1 MPAPDVPVEAP
12 VPAGAEQTRADA
24 TDGRIRGRGMGWG
37 ARTGVAVG
45 VVLVLAGGYV
55 AADAYDVVP
64 GVLTTA
70 EPYPEPNP
78 FPEAP
83 GAVAAPPLVPGLPTL
98 DAAAPVP
105 AAGSVQDLAD
115 ALAADTRLGP
125 RVGVLVTDAATG
137 DVLGAS
143 GDTVGHVPAS
153 TLKTFTAAAALT
165 SPGAHATLPTRAVLE
180 GQETV
185 YLVGGGDMM
194 LAAGA
199 GDPTAVNG
207 RAGLGDLAAQV
218 AGELRLT
225 GRTTVALRL
234 DDTLF
239 TGAAV
244 APTVDPASVR
254 NGYVAPVAALAV
266 DIARL
271 EDEEY
276 APRAEDPAM
285 SAAEA
290 FVAALA
296 EQGVTVAGDVVRAP
310 APDDGRTIGEVESA
324 PLSEVVAYLL
334 QHSDNT
340 ITEVVGRIVAIDA
353 GLPGS
358 AAGATQAV
366 RTAVEGLGVDLTGA
380 TLADLSGLGDGSV
393 VTPAQLDEVVGLL
406 ADPEHPRLRPGAVG
420 LPVAGLSGT
429 LGERYLENAG
439 RGVVRAK
446 TGSLPNVTS
455 LAGTV
460 VTAGD
465 RLLVFSL
472 MADAVPDGGTYGA
485 RLIFDD
491 FVASLAE
498 CGCAA

>member
-1 MPAPDVPVEAP
+1 
-12 VPAGAEQTRADA
+12 
-24 TDGRIRGRGMGWG
+24 MGW
-37 ARTGVAVG
+37 ATRTGVAVG
-45 VVLVLAGGYV
+45 VVLAFAGGYAV
-55 AADAYDVVP
+55 ADAYDVVP
-64 GVLTTA
+64 GVLTL
-70 EPYPEPNP
+70 EPPVPEPPP
-78 FPEAP
+78 FPQAP
-83 GAVAAPPLVPGLPTL
+83 GAAAAPPLEVELPAL
-98 DAAAPVP
+98 DDAAPVP
-105 AAGSVQDLAD
+105 AAGAVQ
-115 ALAADTRLGP
+115 ALVDGLVADTRLGP
-125 RVGVLVTDAATG
+125 RVGVLVTDATTG
-137 DVLGAS
+137 DVLGSS
-143 GDTVGHVPAS
+143 GESVGHVPAS

-165 SPGAHATLPTRAVLE
+165 SPGAHTTLPTRAVLE

-194 LAAGA
+194 LASGA

-225 GRTTVALRL
+225 GRTTISLRL

-239 TGAAV
+239 TGPAV

-266 DIARL
+266 NIARL
-271 EDEEY
+271 TDEEY
-276 APRAEDPAM
+276 APRAEDPAL
-285 SAAEA
+285 AAADA

-296 EQGVTVAGDVVRAP
+296 QEGVTVSGDVVRAP
-310 APDDGRTIGEVESA
+310 APSEGRTVGEVESA
-324 PLSEVVAYLL
+324 PLGDVVAYLL

-340 ITEVVGRIVAIDA
+340 LTEVVGRVVALDA

-358 AAGATQAV
+358 GAGATQAV
-366 RTAVEGLGVDLTGA
+366 RAAVEGLGVDLAGA

-406 ADPEHPRLRPGAVG
+406 ADPAHPRLRPGAVG

-429 LGERYLENAG
+429 LDERYLANAG

-460 VTAGD
+460 VTADD

-485 RLIFDD
+485 RLILDD

-498 CGCAA
+498 CGCSA

>member
-1 MPAPDVPVEAP
+1 MPAPDVPVQAP
-12 VPAGAEQTRADA
+12 VPAGAPEARAHR
-24 TDGRIRGRGMGWG
+24 TERGRRMGWG

-45 VVLVLAGGYV
+45 VVLALAGGYV
-55 AADAYDVVP
+55 VADAYDVVP

-78 FPEAP
+78 FPDAP
-83 GAVAAPPLVPGLPTL
+83 GAVAAPPLEVGLPPL
-98 DAAAPVP
+98 DGAAPVP
-105 AAGSVQDLAD
+105 AAATVQELVDDLAG
-115 ALAADTRLGP
+115 DTRLGP

-143 GDTVGHVPAS
+143 GDAVGHVPAS
-153 TLKTFTAAAALT
+153 TLKTLTAAAALT

-285 SAAEA
+285 SAADA

-296 EQGVTVAGDVVRAP
+296 EQGVTVAGGVVRAP
-310 APDDGRTIGEVESA
+310 APDDGRTVGEVESA

-340 ITEVVGRIVAIDA
+340 ITEVVGRVVAIDA

-366 RTAVEGLGVDLTGA
+366 RSAVEGLGVDLTGA

-406 ADPEHPRLRPGAVG
+406 ADPAHPQLRPGAVG

-460 VTAGD
+460 VTADD

-498 CGCAA
+498 CGCTA

>member
-1 MPAPDVPVEAP
+1 
-12 VPAGAEQTRADA
+12 
-24 TDGRIRGRGMGWG
+24 MGWG
-37 ARTGVAVG
+37 TRAGVAVG
-45 VVLVLAGGYV
+45 VVLALTGGYLV
-55 AADAYDVVP
+55 ADAYDVVP
-64 GVLTTA
+64 GMLTT
-70 EPYPEPNP
+70 EPAWPEPNP
-78 FPEAP
+78 FPDAP
-83 GAVAAPPLVPGLPTL
+83 GAVPAPALEVELPAL
-98 DAAAPVP
+98 DDAARAPDP
-105 AAGSVQDLAD
+105 GAVQDLVD

-125 RVGVLVTDAATG
+125 RVGVLVTDAVTG

-143 GDTVGHVPAS
+143 GESTGHVPAS
-153 TLKTFTAAAALT
+153 TLKTLTAAAALT
-165 SPGAHATLPTRAVLE
+165 SPGARTTLPTRAVLE

-225 GRTTVALRL
+225 GRTAITLRL

-244 APTVDPASVR
+244 APTVDPLSVR

-266 DIARL
+266 NVARL
-271 EDEEY
+271 TDEEY
-276 APRAEDPAM
+276 APRSEDPAM
-285 SAAEA
+285 AAADA

-296 EQGVTVAGDVVRAP
+296 DHGVTVSGNVARAA
-310 APDDGRTIGEVESA
+310 APSEGRTVGEVESA
-324 PLSEVVAYLL
+324 PLSDVVTYLL

-340 ITEVVGRIVAIDA
+340 LTEVVGRLVALDA

-358 AAGATQAV
+358 ADAATQAV
-366 RTAVEGLGVDLTGA
+366 RAAVQGLGVDLTGA

-393 VTPAQLDEVVGLL
+393 ITPAQLDEVVALL
-406 ADPEHPRLRPGAVG
+406 ADPEHPQLRPGAIG

-429 LGERYLENAG
+429 LGERFLDNAG

-446 TGSLPNVTS
+446 TGSLPNITS

-460 VTAGD
+460 VTADD

-485 RLIFDD
+485 RIILDD
-491 FVASLAE
+491 FVGSLAQ
-498 CGCAA
+498 CGCTP

>member
-1 MPAPDVPVEAP
+1 
-12 VPAGAEQTRADA
+12 
-24 TDGRIRGRGMGWG
+24 MGWG
-37 ARTGVAVG
+37 TRTGVAVG
-45 VVLVLAGGYV
+45 VVLALAGGYV

-64 GVLTTA
+64 GVLTT
-70 EPYPEPNP
+70 EPPYPEPSP
-78 FPEAP
+78 FPQAP
-83 GAVAAPPLVPGLPTL
+83 GAVAAPPLEVTMPALG
-98 DAAAPVP
+98 DAAPVP
-105 AAGSVQDLAD
+105 DAATVQGLVD

-143 GDTVGHVPAS
+143 GETVGHVPAS
-153 TLKTFTAAAALT
+153 TLKTLTAAAALT
-165 SPGAHATLPTRAVLE
+165 SPGAHTTLPTRAVLE
-180 GQETV
+180 GLETV

-218 AGELRLT
+218 ADELRLT
-225 GRTTVALRL
+225 GRTTIALRL
-234 DDTLF
+234 DDELF
-239 TGAAV
+239 TGPAV
-244 APTVDPASVR
+244 APTVDPRSVR

-266 DIARL
+266 DVARL

-285 SAAEA
+285 AAAETFA
-290 FVAALA
+290 AALA
-296 EQGVTVAGDVVRAP
+296 AEGITVDGRVVRAR
-310 APDDGRTIGEVESA
+310 APSDGRTVGEVESA
-324 PLSEVVAYLL
+324 PLGEVVGYLL

-340 ITEVVGRIVAIDA
+340 ITEVVGRVVALDA

-358 AAGATQAV
+358 GAGATQAV
-366 RTAVEGLGVDLTGA
+366 RAAVEGLGVDLTGA
-380 TLADLSGLGDGSV
+380 ALVDLSGLGDGSV
-393 VTPAQLDEVVGLL
+393 LTPAQLDEVVGLL
-406 ADPEHPRLRPGAVG
+406 ADPAHPGLRPGAVG

-429 LGERYLENAG
+429 LGERYLGNAG

-460 VTAGD
+460 VTADD